1 MTTLLCP
8 VDVPVA
14 EVDAHNVVPTWE
26 ASDKQEYAARTIRRK
41 INGRLGEF
49 LTDFPTR
56 WDIRAAATNGGAQ
69 GTGAIGPSIGR
80 PDRVREVDG
89 AGAAPGCSRS
99 KPPRRGRRS

>member
-1 MTTLLCP
+1 MLVTDFSPLRVGREWRDAVTTLLCP

-56 WDIRAAATNGGAQ
+56 RDIGAAASEAAGA
-69 GTGAIGPSIGR
+69 GEAARRSGASIGT
-80 PDRVREVDG
+80 V
-89 AGAAPGCSRS
+89 
-99 KPPRRGRRS
+99 